1 MVIEAWPSISETTF
15 ALAPSLRRSVAHV
28 WRRSWNVGLFERWRA
43 LMRLKKRLRRLERLR
58 GATDLDVILPE
69 SGQAHP
75 FFELTIAVILEGGHC
90 WPGEAHA
97 PALAGLG
104 TRADDPPA
112 PVLSASERAPHEQ
125 GGLGG
130 LEIRLFPTQRSERT
144 PAMAIRF

>member
-1 MVIEAWPSISETTF
+1 
-15 ALAPSLRRSVAHV
+15 VAHV
-28 WRRSWNVGLFERWRA
+28 WRRSWKRRSFRTLTRLDALEGAVTQVGGAEW
-43 LMRLKKRLRRLERLR
+43 
-58 GATDLDVILPE
+58 ATDLVVILPE

-75 FFELTIAVILEGGHC
+75 LFELTITMILEGGHC

-144 PAMAIRF
+144 LAMAIRF

>member
-1 MVIEAWPSISETTF
+1 
-15 ALAPSLRRSVAHV
+15 VAHV
-28 WRRSWNVGLFERWRA
+28 WRRSWKRRSFRTLTRLDALEGAITQVGGAEW
-43 LMRLKKRLRRLERLR
+43 
-58 GATDLDVILPE
+58 ATDLVVILPE

-75 FFELTIAVILEGGHC
+75 LFELTIAVILEGGHC

-112 PVLSASERAPHEQ
+112 PVLSASERALHEQ

-130 LEIRLFPTQRSERT
+130 LESTSSQRSGRSRT
-144 PAMAIRF
+144 LAMAIRFLTNPRIL